1 MYNIERKE
9 GKGEWGEQTI
19 DKEKGKKITI
29 KRTASA
35 YIKVCSDTM
44 MMPYI
49 SVPVD
54 Q

>member
-1 MYNIERKE
+1 MYNIEGRE
-9 GKGEWGEQTI
+9 GKGMLGKQTT
-19 DKEKGKKITI
+19 DKMMGKKITI

-44 MMPYI
+44 MMPYV